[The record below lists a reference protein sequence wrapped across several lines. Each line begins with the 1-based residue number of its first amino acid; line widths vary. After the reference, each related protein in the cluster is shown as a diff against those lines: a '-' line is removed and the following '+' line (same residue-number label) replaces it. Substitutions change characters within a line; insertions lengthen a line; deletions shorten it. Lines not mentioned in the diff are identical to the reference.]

1 MMSNKTANATTS
13 KATTSKATTNKN
25 YAAYAASKNY
35 IAYVAYGSNLS
46 VEQMALRCP
55 DATIIGT
62 GRIQDYKLV
71 FRFHADIEK
80 SKGSYVPVLVWKISK
95 ADEKRLDIYEGVSS
109 GYYHQ
114 EEVKVLMDKTP
125 INQVL
130 MNQVPIN
137 QVLMNQD
144 YNNDSEGSENGNKDG
159 KGNQS
164 NNAGSN
170 VAGGEDSN
178 GSNADGGNVAGSN
191 VAGSNASEITAMV
204 YVMNEQTG
212 TELPDAY
219 YLQIIKDGYTQ
230 FGFDKS
236 VITRALKE
244 AR

>member
-13 KATTSKATTNKN
+13 KATTSKATANKKN

-46 VEQMALRCP
+46 VEQMAIRCP

-62 GRIQDYKLV
+62 GKIRDYKLV

-80 SKGSYVPVLVWKISK
+80 SKGSYVPVLVWKISEV
-95 ADEKRLDIYEGVSS
+95 DEKRLDIYEGVSS

-114 EEVKVLMDKTP
+114 EEVKVLMDQKE
-125 INQVL
+125 NSK
-130 MNQVPIN
+130 
-137 QVLMNQD
+137 QD
-144 YNNDSEGSENGNKDG
+144 NNT
-159 KGNQS
+159 
-164 NNAGSN
+164 GSN

-178 GSNADGGNVAGSN
+178 GSDVAD
-191 VAGSNASEITAMV
+191 SNALEITAMV
-204 YVMNEQTG
+204 YVMNEQTD
-212 TELPDAY
+212 TELPDDY
-219 YLQIIKDGYTQ
+219 YLQIIKDGYTH

-236 VITRALKE
+236 VLEKALKE

>member
-1 MMSNKTANATTS
+1 MSNKTANKTVSNEIAS
-13 KATTSKATTNKN
+13 KATASKATTN
-25 YAAYAASKNY
+25 KNY

-46 VEQMALRCP
+46 VEQMAIRCP

-62 GRIQDYKLV
+62 GKIWDYKLV

-130 MNQVPIN
+130 MNQ
-137 QVLMNQD
+137 D
-144 YNNDSEGSENGNKDG
+144 YNNDGEGSENGNKDG

-178 GSNADGGNVAGSN
+178 GSD

-236 VITRALKE
+236 VLEKALKE

>member
-1 MMSNKTANATTS
+1 MMSNKTAKATTS
-13 KATTSKATTNKN
+13 KATTSKATANKKN

-46 VEQMALRCP
+46 VEQMAIRCP

-62 GRIQDYKLV
+62 GKIRDYKLV

-80 SKGSYVPVLVWKISK
+80 SKGSYVPVLVWKISEV
-95 ADEKRLDIYEGVSS
+95 DEKRLDIYEGVSS

-130 MNQVPIN
+130 MNQVP
-137 QVLMNQD
+137 MNQD
-144 YNNDSEGSENGNKDG
+144 DNNDGEDSENGNKNG

-178 GSNADGGNVAGSN
+178 GSDVAD
-191 VAGSNASEITAMV
+191 SNASEITAMV

-212 TELPDAY
+212 TELPDTY
-219 YLQIIKDGYTQ
+219 YLQIIEDGYTH

-236 VITRALKE
+236 VLAKALKE

>member
-1 MMSNKTANATTS
+1 MMSNKTAKATTS
-13 KATTSKATTNKN
+13 KATTSKATTSKATANKN

-55 DATIIGT
+55 DAKMIGT
-62 GRIQDYKLV
+62 GKIRDYKLV

-114 EEVKVLMDKTP
+114 EKVKVLMDKT
-125 INQVL
+125 L
-130 MNQVPIN
+130 MN

-144 YNNDSEGSENGNKDG
+144 YNNDGEGSENGNKDG

-178 GSNADGGNVAGSN
+178 GGN

-204 YVMNEQTG
+204 YVMNEQTD
-212 TELPDAY
+212 TELPDTY
-219 YLQIIKDGYTQ
+219 YLQIIEDGYTH

-236 VITRALKE
+236 VLAKALKTALKA

>member
-13 KATTSKATTNKN
+13 KATTSKATANKKN

-46 VEQMALRCP
+46 VEQMAIRCP
-55 DATIIGT
+55 DAKMIGT
-62 GRIQDYKLV
+62 GKIRDYKLV

-80 SKGSYVPVLVWKISK
+80 SKGSYVPVLVWKISEV
-95 ADEKRLDIYEGVSS
+95 DEKRLDIYEGVSS

-114 EEVKVLMDKTP
+114 EEVKVLMDQKE
-125 INQVL
+125 NSK
-130 MNQVPIN
+130 
-137 QVLMNQD
+137 QD
-144 YNNDSEGSENGNKDG
+144 NNT
-159 KGNQS
+159 
-164 NNAGSN
+164 GSN

-178 GSNADGGNVAGSN
+178 GGD

-236 VITRALKE
+236 VLEKALKE

>member
-1 MMSNKTANATTS
+1 MSNKATASKAANETAS
-13 KATTSKATTNKN
+13 KATANKN
-25 YAAYAASKNY
+25 YAAYADYAASKNY

-55 DATIIGT
+55 DAKMIGT
-62 GRIQDYKLV
+62 GKIRDYKLV

-80 SKGSYVPVLVWKISK
+80 CKGAYVPVLVWKISEV
-95 ADEKRLDIYEGVSS
+95 DEKRLDIYEGVSS

-130 MNQVPIN
+130 MNQV
-137 QVLMNQD
+137 LMNQD
-144 YNNDSEGSENGNKDG
+144 DNNDGEDSENGNKDG

-191 VAGSNASEITAMV
+191 ASEITAMV
-204 YVMNEQTG
+204 YVMNEQTD
-212 TELPDAY
+212 TELPDTY
-219 YLQIIKDGYTQ
+219 YLQIIEDGYTH

-236 VITRALKE
+236 VLAKALKE
-244 AR
+244 SR

>member
-1 MMSNKTANATTS
+1 MSNKTANKTVSNEIAS
-13 KATTSKATTNKN
+13 KATASKATTN
-25 YAAYAASKNY
+25 KNY

-62 GRIQDYKLV
+62 GKIQDYKLV

-95 ADEKRLDIYEGVSS
+95 ADEKRLDIYEGVAG

-125 INQVL
+125 L
-130 MNQVPIN
+130 N

-144 YNNDSEGSENGNKDG
+144 DNNDGEGSENGNKDG

-164 NNAGSN
+164 NQSNNAG
-170 VAGGEDSN
+170 G
-178 GSNADGGNVAGSN
+178 N

-204 YVMNEQTG
+204 YMMNEQVERVAG
-212 TELPDAY
+212 GARL
-219 YLQIIKDGYTQ
+219 DGWA
-230 FGFDKS
+230 S
-236 VITRALKE
+236 S
-244 AR
+244 

>member
-1 MMSNKTANATTS
+1 MMSNKTAKATTS
-13 KATTSKATTNKN
+13 KATTSKATANKKN

-35 IAYVAYGSNLS
+35 IAYVAYDSNLS

-80 SKGSYVPVLVWKISK
+80 SKSSYVPVLVWKISK

-114 EEVKVLMDKTP
+114 EEVKVLMDQK
-125 INQVL
+125 
-130 MNQVPIN
+130 
-137 QVLMNQD
+137 
-144 YNNDSEGSENGNKDG
+144 ENSKQ
-159 KGNQS
+159 GNQA
-164 NNAGSN
+164 NNAG
-170 VAGGEDSN
+170 GEASN
-178 GSNADGGNVAGSN
+178 GGN

-204 YVMNEQTG
+204 YVMNEQTD
-212 TELPDAY
+212 TKLPDTY
-219 YLQIIKDGYTQ
+219 YLQIIEDGYTH

-236 VITRALKE
+236 VLAKALKE

>member
-13 KATTSKATTNKN
+13 KATTSKATANKKN

-46 VEQMALRCP
+46 VEQMAIRCP

-62 GRIQDYKLV
+62 GKIRDYKLV

-80 SKGSYVPVLVWKISK
+80 SKGSYVPVLVWKISEV
-95 ADEKRLDIYEGVSS
+95 DEKRLDIYEGVSS

-125 INQVL
+125 MNQVL
-130 MNQVPIN
+130 MNQV
-137 QVLMNQD
+137 LMNQD
-144 YNNDSEGSENGNKDG
+144 DNNDGEDSENGNKDG
-159 KGNQS
+159 KGNQSNQS

-178 GSNADGGNVAGSN
+178 GSDVAGSD
-191 VAGSNASEITAMV
+191 VADSDVADSNASEITAMV

-236 VITRALKE
+236 VLEKALKE

>member
-13 KATTSKATTNKN
+13 KATTSKATANKKN

-46 VEQMALRCP
+46 VEQMAIRCP

-62 GRIQDYKLV
+62 GKIRDYKLV

-80 SKGSYVPVLVWKISK
+80 SKGSYVPVLVWKISEV
-95 ADEKRLDIYEGVSS
+95 DEKRLDIYEGVSS

-114 EEVKVLMDKTP
+114 EEVKVLMDQKE
-125 INQVL
+125 NSK
-130 MNQVPIN
+130 
-137 QVLMNQD
+137 QD
-144 YNNDSEGSENGNKDG
+144 NNT
-159 KGNQS
+159 
-164 NNAGSN
+164 GSN

-178 GSNADGGNVAGSN
+178 GGD

-236 VITRALKE
+236 VLEKALKE

>member
-13 KATTSKATTNKN
+13 KATTSKATANKN

-62 GRIQDYKLV
+62 GKIRDYKLV

-114 EEVKVLMDKTP
+114 EEVKVLMDQK
-125 INQVL
+125 
-130 MNQVPIN
+130 
-137 QVLMNQD
+137 
-144 YNNDSEGSENGNKDG
+144 ENSKQ
-159 KGNQS
+159 GNQA
-164 NNAGSN
+164 NN
-170 VAGGEDSN
+170 AGGEDSN
-178 GSNADGGNVAGSN
+178 GGN

-204 YVMNEQTG
+204 YVMNEQTD
-212 TELPDAY
+212 TELPDTY
-219 YLQIIKDGYTQ
+219 YLQIIEDGYTH

-236 VITRALKE
+236 VLAKALKE

>member
-13 KATTSKATTNKN
+13 KATTSKATANKKN

-46 VEQMALRCP
+46 VEQMAIRCP
-55 DATIIGT
+55 DAKMIGT
-62 GRIQDYKLV
+62 GKIRDYKLV

-80 SKGSYVPVLVWKISK
+80 SKGSYVPVLVWKISEV
-95 ADEKRLDIYEGVSS
+95 DEKRLDIYEGVSS

-114 EEVKVLMDKTP
+114 EEVKVLMDQKE
-125 INQVL
+125 NSK
-130 MNQVPIN
+130 
-137 QVLMNQD
+137 QD
-144 YNNDSEGSENGNKDG
+144 NNT
-159 KGNQS
+159 
-164 NNAGSN
+164 GSN

-178 GSNADGGNVAGSN
+178 GGD

-212 TELPDAY
+212 TELSDAY

-236 VITRALKE
+236 VLEKALKE

>member
-13 KATTSKATTNKN
+13 NATANKN
-25 YAAYAASKNY
+25 YAASKNY

-114 EEVKVLMDKTP
+114 EEVKVLMDQK
-125 INQVL
+125 
-130 MNQVPIN
+130 
-137 QVLMNQD
+137 
-144 YNNDSEGSENGNKDG
+144 ENSKQ
-159 KGNQS
+159 GNQA
-164 NNAGSN
+164 NN
-170 VAGGEDSN
+170 AGGEDSN
-178 GSNADGGNVAGSN
+178 GGN

-204 YVMNEQTG
+204 YVMNEQTD
-212 TELPDAY
+212 TELPDTY
-219 YLQIIKDGYTQ
+219 YLQIIEDGYTH

-236 VITRALKE
+236 VLAKALKE

>member
-13 KATTSKATTNKN
+13 KATTSKATANKKN

-55 DATIIGT
+55 DAKMIGT
-62 GRIQDYKLV
+62 GKIRDYKLV

-80 SKGSYVPVLVWKISK
+80 SKGSYVPVLVWKISEV
-95 ADEKRLDIYEGVSS
+95 DEKRLDIYEGVSS

-114 EEVKVLMDKTP
+114 EEVKVLMDQK
-125 INQVL
+125 
-130 MNQVPIN
+130 
-137 QVLMNQD
+137 
-144 YNNDSEGSENGNKDG
+144 ENS
-159 KGNQS
+159 NQS

-178 GSNADGGNVAGSN
+178 GSDVAGSD
-191 VAGSNASEITAMV
+191 VADSNASEITAMV

-212 TELPDAY
+212 TELPDTY
-219 YLQIIKDGYTQ
+219 YLQIIEDGYTH

-236 VITRALKE
+236 VLAKALKE

>member
-1 MMSNKTANATTS
+1 MMSNKTAKATTS
-13 KATTSKATTNKN
+13 KATTSKATANKKN
-25 YAAYAASKNY
+25 YAAYVASKNY

-46 VEQMALRCP
+46 VEQMAIRCP

-62 GRIQDYKLV
+62 GKIRDYKLV

-80 SKGSYVPVLVWKISK
+80 SKGSYVPVLVWKISEV
-95 ADEKRLDIYEGVSS
+95 DEKRLDIYEGVSS

-114 EEVKVLMDKTP
+114 EEVKVLMDKR
-125 INQVL
+125 
-130 MNQVPIN
+130 
-137 QVLMNQD
+137 
-144 YNNDSEGSENGNKDG
+144 ENS
-159 KGNQS
+159 NQS

-178 GSNADGGNVAGSN
+178 GSDVAD
-191 VAGSNASEITAMV
+191 SNASEITAMV

-236 VITRALKE
+236 VLEKALKE

>member
-1 MMSNKTANATTS
+1 MMSNKTA
-13 KATTSKATTNKN
+13 KATTSKATANKKN

-46 VEQMALRCP
+46 VEQMAIRCP

-62 GRIQDYKLV
+62 GKIRDYKLV

-80 SKGSYVPVLVWKISK
+80 SKGSYVPVLVWKISEV
-95 ADEKRLDIYEGVSS
+95 DEKRLDIYEGVSS

-114 EEVKVLMDKTP
+114 EEVKVLMDQKE
-125 INQVL
+125 NSK
-130 MNQVPIN
+130 
-137 QVLMNQD
+137 QD
-144 YNNDSEGSENGNKDG
+144 NNT
-159 KGNQS
+159 
-164 NNAGSN
+164 GSN

-178 GSNADGGNVAGSN
+178 GSD

-204 YVMNEQTG
+204 YVMNEQTD
-212 TELPDAY
+212 TELPDTY
-219 YLQIIKDGYTQ
+219 YLQIIEDGYTH

-236 VITRALKE
+236 VLAKALKE

>member
-1 MMSNKTANATTS
+1 MMSNKTA
-13 KATTSKATTNKN
+13 KATTSKATANKN

-62 GRIQDYKLV
+62 GRIRDYKLV

-114 EEVKVLMDKTP
+114 EKVKVLMDKTP
-125 INQVL
+125 MDKTP
-130 MNQVPIN
+130 MNQA
-137 QVLMNQD
+137 LMNQD
-144 YNNDSEGSENGNKDG
+144 DNNDGEGSENCNKDG

-170 VAGGEDSN
+170 GAGGEDSN
-178 GSNADGGNVAGSN
+178 GSNVAGSI
-191 VAGSNASEITAMV
+191 ASEITAMV
-204 YVMNEQTG
+204 YVMNEQTD
-212 TELPDAY
+212 TELPDDY
-219 YLQIIKDGYTQ
+219 YLQIIKDGYTH

-236 VITRALKE
+236 VITKALKE
-244 AR
+244 ALKETR

>member
-13 KATTSKATTNKN
+13 KATTSKATANKN
-25 YAAYAASKNY
+25 YAASKNY

-114 EEVKVLMDKTP
+114 EEVKVLMDQK
-125 INQVL
+125 
-130 MNQVPIN
+130 
-137 QVLMNQD
+137 
-144 YNNDSEGSENGNKDG
+144 ENSKQ
-159 KGNQS
+159 GNQA
-164 NNAGSN
+164 NN
-170 VAGGEDSN
+170 AGGEDSN
-178 GSNADGGNVAGSN
+178 GGNVAD
-191 VAGSNASEITAMV
+191 SNASEITAMV

-236 VITRALKE
+236 VLEKALKE

>member
-13 KATTSKATTNKN
+13 KATASKATANKN
-25 YAAYAASKNY
+25 YTASKNY

-46 VEQMALRCP
+46 VEQMAIRCP

-62 GRIQDYKLV
+62 GKIRDYKLV

-80 SKGSYVPVLVWKISK
+80 SKGSYVPVLVWKISEV
-95 ADEKRLDIYEGVSS
+95 DEKRLDIYEGVSS

-125 INQVL
+125 LNQVL
-130 MNQVPIN
+130 MNQV
-137 QVLMNQD
+137 LMNQD
-144 YNNDSEGSENGNKDG
+144 DNNDGEGSENGNKDG

-164 NNAGSN
+164 NQSNQSNNAG
-170 VAGGEDSN
+170 G
-178 GSNADGGNVAGSN
+178 N

-212 TELPDAY
+212 TELPDTY
-219 YLQIIKDGYTQ
+219 YLQIIEDGYTH
-230 FGFDKS
+230 FCFDK
-236 VITRALKE
+236 IILAKALKE

>member
-1 MMSNKTANATTS
+1 MSNKTTAF
-13 KATTSKATTNKN
+13 KN
-25 YAAYAASKNY
+25 
-35 IAYVAYGSNLS
+35 YVAYGSNLS

-55 DATIIGT
+55 DAKMIGT
-62 GRIQDYKLV
+62 GKIRDYKLV

-80 SKGSYVPVLVWKISK
+80 SKGSYVPVLVWKISEV
-95 ADEKRLDIYEGVSS
+95 DEKRLDIYEGVSS

-114 EEVKVLMDKTP
+114 EEVKVLMDQKE
-125 INQVL
+125 NSK
-130 MNQVPIN
+130 
-137 QVLMNQD
+137 QD
-144 YNNDSEGSENGNKDG
+144 NNT
-159 KGNQS
+159 
-164 NNAGSN
+164 GSN

-178 GSNADGGNVAGSN
+178 GGD

-236 VITRALKE
+236 VLEKALKE

>member
-1 MMSNKTANATTS
+1 MSNKATAN
-13 KATTSKATTNKN
+13 KKN
-25 YAAYAASKNY
+25 YATYADYAASKNY

-62 GRIQDYKLV
+62 GKIWDYKLV

-95 ADEKRLDIYEGVSS
+95 ADEKRLDIYEGVAG

-125 INQVL
+125 L
-130 MNQVPIN
+130 N

-144 YNNDSEGSENGNKDG
+144 DNNDGEGSENGNKDG

-178 GSNADGGNVAGSN
+178 GSDVAGGD
-191 VAGSNASEITAMV
+191 VADSNASEITAMV

-212 TELPDAY
+212 TELPDDY

-236 VITRALKE
+236 VLAKALKE

>member
-1 MMSNKTANATTS
+1 
-13 KATTSKATTNKN
+13 
-25 YAAYAASKNY
+25 
-35 IAYVAYGSNLS
+35 
-46 VEQMALRCP
+46 MALRCP

-80 SKGSYVPVLVWKISK
+80 SKGSYVPVLVWKISEV
-95 ADEKRLDIYEGVSS
+95 DEKRLDIYEGVSS

-114 EEVKVLMDKTP
+114 EEVKVLMDQK
-125 INQVL
+125 
-130 MNQVPIN
+130 
-137 QVLMNQD
+137 
-144 YNNDSEGSENGNKDG
+144 ENSKQ
-159 KGNQS
+159 GNQA
-164 NNAGSN
+164 NN
-170 VAGGEDSN
+170 AGGEDSN
-178 GSNADGGNVAGSN
+178 GGN

-236 VITRALKE
+236 VLEKALKE

>member
-1 MMSNKTANATTS
+1 MSNKTANKTVSNEIAS
-13 KATTSKATTNKN
+13 KATASKATASKATANKN
-25 YAAYAASKNY
+25 YEAYAANKNY

-125 INQVL
+125 
-130 MNQVPIN
+130 MN

-144 YNNDSEGSENGNKDG
+144 DNNDGEDSENGNKDG

-178 GSNADGGNVAGSN
+178 
-191 VAGSNASEITAMV
+191 ASEITAMV
-204 YVMNEQTG
+204 YVMNEQTD
-212 TELPDAY
+212 TELPDDY
-219 YLQIIKDGYTQ
+219 YLQIIRDGYTH

-244 AR
+244 ALKEAR

>member
-13 KATTSKATTNKN
+13 KATTSKATANKKN
-25 YAAYAASKNY
+25 YAASKNY

-114 EEVKVLMDKTP
+114 EEVKVLMDQKE
-125 INQVL
+125 NSK
-130 MNQVPIN
+130 
-137 QVLMNQD
+137 QD
-144 YNNDSEGSENGNKDG
+144 NNT
-159 KGNQS
+159 
-164 NNAGSN
+164 GSN

-178 GSNADGGNVAGSN
+178 GGD

-236 VITRALKE
+236 VLEKALKE